1 MRSYI
6 CKKCEKIYETPKEV
20 IFCCQRI
27 KKIRLMAIS
36 KFSKLNVGD
45 FVIMPSVWY
54 TKYNNPDWIYHKQ
67 ESSRWNRI
75 EFESYDEY
83 SFYYVVIEDKGN
95 GKYDVLTDG
104 IHSTNTRITI
114 DLKQIRNKVMK
125 VTSELPISLQD
136 HSKEIIREYTNC
148 LGWL

>member
-20 IFCCQRI
+20 IFCC
-27 KKIRLMAIS
+27 KHTGKIRLMAIS
-36 KFSKLNVGD
+36 EFSKLNVGD

-67 ESSRWNRI
+67 KSERPDYNY
-75 EFESYDEY
+75 EHYDEY

-95 GKYDVLTDG
+95 GKYDILTDG

-136 HSKEIIREYTNC
+136 HSKEIIREYMNC